1 MPRRA
6 LIAGLGLI
14 GGSIGKA
21 IRARGWRVSYVDPNV
36 PLDAAVSAG
45 AADDRRESIG
55 GDFDVVILATPVD
68 VARVQLR
75 GITASL
81 VTSVCSVMQPLRE
94 IARVDFVAGHPM
106 AGSHEHGLG
115 AARADLFE
123 GKRWFVDARDMT
135 VEQLIDDCGATM
147 DLVDAAQHDDA
158 VAITSHIPQI
168 LATALAAYA
177 NGHDVVRYAGSGLRD
192 FLRLAQSDAAV
203 WRPIIEG
210 NLDAINRHLD
220 EMLTRVN
227 EIIDGDDSVFDAA
240 HQFAEK
246 IPRG

>member
-21 IRARGWRVSYVDPNV
+21 IRARGWRVTYVDPNV
-36 PLDAAVSAG
+36 PLDAALDSG
-45 AADDRRESIG
+45 AADERRENIG
-55 GDFDVVILATPVD
+55 GEHDVVILATPVD

-75 GITASL
+75 GISAQL
-81 VTSVCSVMQPLRE
+81 VTSVCSVMKPLRE
-94 IARVDFVAGHPM
+94 IAHVDFVAGHPM
-106 AGSHEHGLG
+106 AGSHEHGL
-115 AARADLFE
+115 ANSRADLFE
-123 GKRWFVDARDMT
+123 GKRWFVDARDMS
-135 VEQLIDDCGATM
+135 VEQLIDDCGAVM
-147 DLVDAAQHDDA
+147 DLVDAGEHDDA

-177 NGHDVVRYAGSGLRD
+177 NQHDVVRYAGSGLKD
-192 FLRLAQSDAAV
+192 FLRLAQSEASV
-203 WRPIIEG
+203 WRPIIEA

-227 EIIDGDDSVFDAA
+227 EIVDGDDSVFDAA
-240 HQFAEK
+240 HELAQK
-246 IPRG
+246 LSRG